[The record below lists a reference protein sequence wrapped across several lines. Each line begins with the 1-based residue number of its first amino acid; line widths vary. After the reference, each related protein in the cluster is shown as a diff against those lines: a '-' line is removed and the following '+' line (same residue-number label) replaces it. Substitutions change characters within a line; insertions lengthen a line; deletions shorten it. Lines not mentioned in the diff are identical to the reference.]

1 MILWQTTS
9 ASGGEVVYDKSCR
22 RGASSLW
29 NTKVL
34 LCEDT
39 KGKNLVQSCTQPDYR
54 KSVGLVLQAV
64 LVAKRQLNLS
74 LPDVK
79 AWRYIHCA
87 SQCDH

>member
-1 MILWQTTS
+1 MTR
-9 ASGGEVVYDKSCR
+9 AAEEVQAV
-22 RGASSLW
+22 
-29 NTKVL
+29 
-34 LCEDT
+34 CEHQGFTLRDT
-39 KGKNLVQSCTQPDYR
+39 NGKNLVQSCTQPDYR

-74 LPDVK
+74 LSDVK